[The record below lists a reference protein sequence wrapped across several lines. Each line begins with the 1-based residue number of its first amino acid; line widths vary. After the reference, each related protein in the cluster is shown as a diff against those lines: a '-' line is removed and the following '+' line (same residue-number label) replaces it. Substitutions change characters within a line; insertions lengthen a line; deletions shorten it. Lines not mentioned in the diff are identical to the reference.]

1 MKIYQ
6 NNYQEECMMPEV
18 PKLFKKA
25 FTHLSDD
32 RGFLNPLDIN
42 ALPDFINSDKF
53 LPAMQ
58 LLSFSKSKNTF
69 RGLHYQSAPH
79 DQSKLIFIHSGE
91 ILDFLVPVYDARVSR
106 VEIFDLQPGD
116 LLFVPS
122 SYAHG
127 FLTKTT
133 DVCLQYIMDA
143 RFNKD
148 SYSGIDAIDFVSQFA
163 GREKLIVSEKDKN
176 FKLKLKIND

>member
-1 MKIYQ
+1 MIL
-6 NNYQEECMMPEV
+6 EA

-25 FTHLSDD
+25 FTHFSDD
-32 RGFLNPLDIN
+32 RGFLNPLDLKV
-42 ALPDFINSDKF
+42 LPDFISLDRF

-79 DQSKLIFIHSGE
+79 EQSKLIFIHSGE
-91 ILDFLVPVYDARVSR
+91 ILDFIVPVDDVRASR
-106 VEIFDLQPGD
+106 VQTFDLQPGD

-143 RFNKD
+143 RFNAD

-176 FKLKLKIND
+176 FKLKINV

>member
-1 MKIYQ
+1 MI
-6 NNYQEECMMPEV
+6 PEA
-18 PKLFKKA
+18 PKLFKKT

-32 RGFLNPLDIN
+32 RGFLNPLDIKV
-42 ALPDFINSDKF
+42 LPDFINSEKF

-58 LLSFSKSKNTF
+58 LLSFSRRENTF

-79 DQSKLIFIHSGE
+79 DQSKLIFVHSGE
-91 ILDFLVPVYDARVSR
+91 ILDFLVPVDDARASR
-106 VEIFDLQPGD
+106 VQTFELQPGD

-143 RFNKD
+143 RFNED
-148 SYSGIDAIDFVSQFA
+148 SYSGIDALDFVSQFA
-163 GREKLIVSEKDKN
+163 EREKLIVSRKDKS
-176 FKLKLKIND
+176 FKLKLEMNA